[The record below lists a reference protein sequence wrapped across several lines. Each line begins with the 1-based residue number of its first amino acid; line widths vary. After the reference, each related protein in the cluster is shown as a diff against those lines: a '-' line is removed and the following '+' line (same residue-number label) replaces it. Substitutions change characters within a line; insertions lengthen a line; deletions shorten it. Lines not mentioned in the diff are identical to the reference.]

1 MSEIKTILLAVDGSE
16 QSMAAAR
23 HAVKAARCYGA
34 KIFLLHCHKPVPST
48 LGEPNFSE
56 AVDWLAKD
64 AAGVIAPYIAYLKEE
79 GTDFEHRVIAGETVR
94 TIVDVA
100 EAEPCDL
107 IVMGSRGLGDFAG
120 LLLGSVAH
128 RVLQTAPC
136 PVTVVR

>member
-1 MSEIKTILLAVDGSE
+1 MSEIKTILLPVDGSE
-16 QSMAAAR
+16 QSKAAAE

-34 KIFLLHCHKPVPST
+34 KIILLYCHKPVPSV
-48 LGEPNFSE
+48 LGEPNFSQ
-56 AVDWLAKD
+56 AADWLAKD
-64 AAGVIAPYIAYLKEE
+64 AAEVLEPFVAYLKLESADYE
-79 GTDFEHRVIAGETVR
+79 YRAIAGDTVR

-107 IVMGSRGLGDFAG
+107 IVMGSRGRGDFAG